1 MCEMDNL
8 GDERLSLPLASNATR
23 RNFLAGCGGAAV
35 GLASLSLS
43 VCAGQSSALAQA
55 DSVASSDTRSLI
67 ADLET
72 RLPALLS
79 QSPNVPAVS
88 MALVADAKLLW
99 RGAFGVK
106 DRTNKQPVDPATV
119 FEAGSVSK
127 TVFAYAV
134 LKSCEK
140 GRLDLDTPLV
150 KYAPD
155 RPIEG
160 DPRLDRITPRMV
172 LSHTG
177 GFQNWRST
185 KEPLSIHFTPG
196 ERWSYS
202 GEGYSWLQSVLT
214 HVAGHVNRNNCKAM
228 EDGARVC
235 ATDFDRYMKANLL
248 TPFGM
253 TSSGYLYHQSM
264 ARPHDPEG
272 RMIADRKATSIEAAR
287 YGSAGGLHTTPT
299 DYAKFLIEILAPR
312 PSDNYRL
319 NANSLAEMTRAQVKV
334 KDWLSWGLGWAV
346 EDLKSGKILAHSG
359 DNPGYKA
366 LAAAWPER
374 RSGFIIM
381 TNGDRGYDDIIAK
394 VVKSETL
401 QRFLPTELV

>member
-8 GDERLSLPLASNATR
+8 GHERLALPPASNATR
-23 RNFLAGCGGAAV
+23 RNFLTGCREAAV
-35 GLASLSLS
+35 GLASLSLG
-43 VCAGQSSALAQA
+43 VCAGRLSALAQA
-55 DSVASSDTRSLI
+55 DSVVSSDNRALI

-106 DRTNKQPVDPATV
+106 DRTNKQLVDPATV

-134 LKSCEK
+134 LKLCEK
-140 GRLDLDTPLV
+140 GKLDLDTPLV

-160 DPRLDRITPRMV
+160 DSRLDRITPRMV

-214 HVAGHVNRNNCKAM
+214 HVAGHVNRKG
-228 EDGARVC
+228 DGGRRTEIAQRC
-235 ATDFDRYMKANLL
+235 S
-248 TPFGM
+248 P
-253 TSSGYLYHQSM
+253 TS
-264 ARPHDPEG
+264 ARPC
-272 RMIADRKATSIEAAR
+272 K
-287 YGSAGGLHTTPT
+287 
-299 DYAKFLIEILAPR
+299 
-312 PSDNYRL
+312 
-319 NANSLAEMTRAQVKV
+319 
-334 KDWLSWGLGWAV
+334 
-346 EDLKSGKILAHSG
+346 
-359 DNPGYKA
+359 
-366 LAAAWPER
+366 
-374 RSGFIIM
+374 
-381 TNGDRGYDDIIAK
+381 
-394 VVKSETL
+394 ET
-401 QRFLPTELV
+401 